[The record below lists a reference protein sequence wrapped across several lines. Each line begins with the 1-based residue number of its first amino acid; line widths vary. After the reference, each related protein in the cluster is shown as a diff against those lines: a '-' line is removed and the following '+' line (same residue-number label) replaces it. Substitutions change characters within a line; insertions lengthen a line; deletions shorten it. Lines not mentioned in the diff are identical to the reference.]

1 MQAEKR
7 AMKILVT
14 GAGGFIGSH
23 LVERLVAV
31 GHDVRAL
38 VRYNGRGDHGHL
50 KGLPE
55 DTRSAIEIVA
65 GDVTDAS
72 QVRRM
77 VKGCDAVCHLAAL
90 IGIPYSYEAPRSYAD
105 TNIYGTLNIL
115 EACRDSDVRRVVV
128 TSTSEVYGTAQ
139 YAPIDEKHP
148 LQGQSPYSASKI
160 GGDKLAESFFTSF
173 DLPVVTLRPFNTF
186 GPRQSAR
193 AIIPTVLTQAISGAE
208 EIQLGSLDPQ
218 RDLTFVTD
226 TAEGFRLALETDS
239 IEGETIHFG
248 SGKAVTI
255 GELAQRCLDV
265 VGSKAKIVTSSDRV
279 RPAKSEV
286 GLLLCNP
293 EKAGKLLK
301 WTPQVTLDQGL
312 AQTADYL
319 RERIADYQIG
329 KYAV

>member
-1 MQAEKR
+1 
-7 AMKILVT
+7 MKILVT

-23 LVERLVAV
+23 LVERLASA
-31 GHDVRAL
+31 GHEVRAL
-38 VRYNGRGDHGHL
+38 VRYNGRGDRGHL
-50 KGLPE
+50 RDLPRE
-55 DTRSAIEIVA
+55 LHSLVEVIS
-65 GDVTDAS
+65 GDITDAS
-72 QVRRM
+72 QVRRL
-77 VKGCDAVCHLAAL
+77 VVGCDAVCHLAAL
-90 IGIPYSYEAPRSYAD
+90 IGIPYSYEAPRSYAT
-105 TNIYGTLNIL
+105 TNIMGTLNVL
-115 EACRDSDVRRVVV
+115 EACRDHGVKRVVV

-139 YAPIDEKHP
+139 YAPIDELHP

-160 GGDKLAESFFTSF
+160 AADKLAESFYTSF

-193 AIIPTVLTQAISGAE
+193 AIIPTVLTQALSGAT

-226 TAEGFRLALETDS
+226 TAEGFRLAIETPD

-255 GELAQRCLDV
+255 GELAQRCLNV
-265 VGSKAKIVTSSDRV
+265 VGSTAKIVCAENRV

-293 EKAGKLLK
+293 GKAKSLLG
-301 WTPQVTLDQGL
+301 WSPTMSLDEGL
-312 AQTADYL
+312 KQTAEYL
-319 RERIADYQIG
+319 RARLGEYDTGQYI
-329 KYAV
+329 V